1 MSWIDQDAGFFQALY
16 DIQVCNAAKPRLK
29 TPKSTAIK
37 TPIIV
42 AIMTCL
48 FLLLRSTQTSQVPCG
63 LSFWSSSYRSSIRDP
78 QYFHFCASFCS
89 PFSSMPLSSVPLV
102 LCLPTFGSN
111 PSVKINLFISL
122 FVWRSFGNS
131 ICNV

>member
-1 MSWIDQDAGFFQALY
+1 MGFVVLINQDTGFFQALY
-16 DIQVCNAAKPRLK
+16 EIQVCNPAKQRLK
-29 TPKSTAIK
+29 TPKSTAMK

-89 PFSSMPLSSVPLV
+89 PFSSIPLSSVPLV
-102 LCLPTFGSN
+102 MCLPTFGSK
-111 PSVKINLFISL
+111 PSVETSFSMSL
-122 FVWRSFGNS
+122 LVD
-131 ICNV
+131 